1 MAKPDAPSAA
11 SVRPEVL
18 VVAPIYKP
26 AQATLEAT
34 YTTHPLWN
42 AADRAA
48 LLAEVA
54 PRIDVVVTSGGGAG
68 IQRALIEQLPQ
79 LKLIAC
85 FSVGLDQVDL
95 AAARERG
102 IAVTNTPDVLTDDVA
117 DLAVGLMLATARRMA
132 VADRFVRA
140 GRWLEGGFPLARKAS
155 GKRLGIVGMGRIGQ
169 AIARRADAFD
179 MQIAWHGP
187 SKKDVPYPF
196 QPQLIELA
204 RSVDFLVAAC
214 PGGAATRGLIS
225 REVLTALGPKGIFIN
240 IARGSVVDQDA
251 MVELLVSGQLGGA
264 GLDVFVDEPHVP
276 SELFNLDN
284 VVLQPHQASATQ
296 ETRGAMAQLV
306 LDNVAAY
313 AAGRPLLT
321 AVT

>member
-1 MAKPDAPSAA
+1 MAK
-11 SVRPEVL
+11 PEVL

-26 AQATLEAT
+26 AQEKLEAT
-34 YTTHPLWN
+34 YRTHPYWN
-42 AADRAA
+42 ASDRGA
-48 LLAEVA
+48 LIAEVA

-68 IQRALIEQLPQ
+68 IQRALMEQLPE
-79 LKLIAC
+79 LKLVAC
-85 FSVGLDQVDL
+85 FSVGLDSVDL

-117 DLAVGLMLATARRMA
+117 DLAIGLMLAAARRIA
-132 VADRFVRA
+132 AADRFVRA
-140 GRWLEGGFPLARKAS
+140 GRWLEGGFPLTSKAS

-169 AIARRADAFD
+169 AIAHRAAAFD

-187 SKKDVPYPF
+187 APKDVRYPY

-225 REVLTALGPKGIFIN
+225 REVLTTLGPKGIFIN
-240 IARGSVVDQDA
+240 IARGSVVDQEA

-264 GLDVFVDEPHVP
+264 GLDVFVDEPRVP
-276 SELFNLDN
+276 KELFNLDN
-284 VVLQPHQASATQ
+284 VVLQPHQASATG

-313 AAGRPLLT
+313 AAGRPL
-321 AVT
+321 VTPVR

>member
-1 MAKPDAPSAA
+1 MAKPEARTTSP
-11 SVRPEVL
+11 VKPEVL

-26 AQATLEAT
+26 AQEKLEAT
-34 YTTHPLWN
+34 YTTHPYWN

-48 LLAEVA
+48 LIAQVA

-68 IQRALIEQLPQ
+68 IQRALMEKLPG

-85 FSVGLDQVDL
+85 FSVGLDSVDL
-95 AAARERG
+95 VAARERG

-117 DLAVGLMLATARRMA
+117 DLAIGLMLASARRMIA
-132 VADRFVRA
+132 ADRFVRT
-140 GRWLEGGFPLARKAS
+140 GRWLQGGFPLATKAS

-169 AIARRADAFD
+169 AIARRAAAFD

-187 SKKDVPYPF
+187 SAKDLPYRFEPR
-196 QPQLIELA
+196 LTELA

-225 REVLTALGPKGIFIN
+225 REVLTALGPKGIFVN
-240 IARGSVVDQDA
+240 ISRGSVVDQEA

-264 GLDVFVDEPHVP
+264 GLDVFVDEPRVP
-276 SELFNLDN
+276 EELFNLDS
-284 VVLQPHQASATQ
+284 VVLQPHQASATN

-321 AVT
+321 PVS

>member
-1 MAKPDAPSAA
+1 MAKPDKGPA
-11 SVRPEVL
+11 SSVKPEVL

-26 AQATLEAT
+26 AQAKLEAT
-34 YTTHPLWN
+34 YTTHPYWK
-42 AADRAA
+42 ASDCAA
-48 LLAEVA
+48 LIAEVA

-68 IQRALIEQLPQ
+68 IQRALMEKLPG

-85 FSVGLDQVDL
+85 FSVGLDSVDL
-95 AAARERG
+95 VAARERG
-102 IAVTNTPDVLTDDVA
+102 VAVTNTPDVLTDDVA
-117 DLAVGLMLATARRMA
+117 DLAIGLMLACARRMIA
-132 VADRFVRA
+132 ADRFVRT
-140 GRWLEGGFPLARKAS
+140 GRWLEGGFPLATKAS

-169 AIARRADAFD
+169 AIARRAAAFD

-187 SKKDVPYPF
+187 AAKDLPYRFEPR
-196 QPQLIELA
+196 LTELA

-214 PGGAATRGLIS
+214 PGGVATRGLIS
-225 REVLTALGPKGIFIN
+225 REVLSALGPKGTFVN
-240 IARGSVVDQDA
+240 ISRGSVVDQEA

-264 GLDVFVDEPHVP
+264 GLDVFVDEPRVP
-276 SELFNLDN
+276 EELFNLDN
-284 VVLQPHQASATQ
+284 VVLQPHQASATA

-321 AVT
+321 PVS

>member
-1 MAKPDAPSAA
+1 MSAN
-11 SVRPEVL
+11 PEVL
-18 VVAPIYKP
+18 LVAPIYKP
-26 AQATLEAT
+26 AQAKLEAT
-34 YTTHPLWN
+34 YTTHSLLN
-42 AADRAA
+42 VSDRAA
-48 LLAEVA
+48 MISKVA

-68 IQRALIEQLPQ
+68 IQRALMEQLPK

-85 FSVGLDQVDL
+85 FSVGLDSVDL
-95 AAARERG
+95 AAARELG

-117 DLAVGLMLATARRMA
+117 DLAVGLMLAAARRMA
-132 VADRFVRA
+132 AADRFVRD
-140 GRWLEGGFPLARKAS
+140 GRWLDGGFPLTSKVS

-169 AIARRADAFD
+169 AIARRAAAFD

-187 SKKDVPYPF
+187 AKNLPYRFEPR
-196 QPQLIELA
+196 LVELA

-225 REVLTALGPKGIFIN
+225 REVLTALGPQGIFIN
-240 IARGSVVDQDA
+240 ISRGSVVDEAA
-251 MVELLVSGQLGGA
+251 MVELLVGGQLGGA
-264 GLDVFVDEPHVP
+264 GLDVFVDEPRVP
-276 SELFNLDN
+276 AALFDLDN
-284 VVLQPHQASATQ
+284 VVLQPHQASATD

-321 AVT
+321 PVN

>member
-1 MAKPDAPSAA
+1 MAKPDARPA
-11 SVRPEVL
+11 SHVKPEVL

-26 AQATLEAT
+26 AQEKLEAT

-42 AADRAA
+42 ASDRAA
-48 LLAEVA
+48 LITEVA

-68 IQRALIEQLPQ
+68 IQRALMEKLPG

-85 FSVGLDQVDL
+85 FSVGLDSVDL
-95 AAARERG
+95 VAARDRG

-117 DLAVGLMLATARRMA
+117 DLAIGLMLASSRRMIA
-132 VADRFVRA
+132 ADRFVRT
-140 GRWLEGGFPLARKAS
+140 GRWLQGGFPLASKAS

-169 AIARRADAFD
+169 AIARRAAAFD

-187 SKKDVPYPF
+187 AAKDLPYRFEPR
-196 QPQLIELA
+196 LTELA

-225 REVLTALGPKGIFIN
+225 REVLTALGPKGIFVN
-240 IARGSVVDQDA
+240 ISRGSVVDQQA

-264 GLDVFVDEPHVP
+264 GLDVFVDEPRVP
-276 SELFNLDN
+276 EELFNLDN
-284 VVLQPHQASATQ
+284 VVLQPHQASATN

-321 AVT
+321 PVS